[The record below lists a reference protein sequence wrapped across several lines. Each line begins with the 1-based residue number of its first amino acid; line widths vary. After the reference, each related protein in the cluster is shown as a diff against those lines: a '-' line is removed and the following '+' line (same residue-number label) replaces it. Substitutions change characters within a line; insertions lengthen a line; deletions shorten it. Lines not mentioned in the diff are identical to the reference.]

1 MLELNINLHWGY
13 NLMKNFR
20 MKSISLTLFAG
31 ALLVSGLTI
40 TQPVAAETE
49 ILFNRFVPAKHPFNV
64 GMFIPWAKDV
74 ERVTNGSVKVKFTE
88 KSLAPPPKQWNMVS
102 KGIADAAMLANNFES
117 GRLKLPNIAQV
128 PFGASLAE
136 KRGLA
141 MWRTHVKFLA
151 KANEYKGMKLLGQWT
166 ISAANI
172 LADKPITKIS
182 DLKNYK
188 IWAINGIPNKMMKNM
203 GSVVVSVPGVKM
215 FNVVSKGI
223 VKGSVTSEYTLMVF
237 KLMPYIKHITTIP
250 GGFQSNNFSFL
261 FSKKKWDGLSTSE
274 KEGITSISGDTIAIN
289 AGKRVDFLDK
299 KARGLAKK
307 KGIKYH
313 KASPEFVAAIR
324 KRSQFIVDDWLEI
337 AAAKGVDGKAALEFF
352 KSQN

>member
-1 MLELNINLHWGY
+1 MS
-13 NLMKNFR
+13 KF
-20 MKSISLTLFAG
+20 ISKHLLLSAG
-31 ALLVSGLTI
+31 AAAMMAASFASS
-40 TQPVAAETE
+40 PASAETE

-117 GRLKLPNIAQV
+117 GRLQLPNIAQI
-128 PFGASLAE
+128 PFGASSAE

-141 MWRTHVKFLA
+141 MWRTHVKFLD

-166 ISAANI
+166 VSAASF
-172 LADKPITKIS
+172 LADKPILKME

-188 IWAINGIPNKMMKNM
+188 VWAINGIPNRMMKEL
-203 GSVVVSVPGVKM
+203 GAVVVSVPGVKM

-223 VKGSVTSEYTLMVF
+223 VKGSVTSHYPLMTF
-237 KLMPYIKHITTIP
+237 KLMPYITDITDIP

-261 FSKKKWDGLSTSE
+261 FSEKKWNGLTAGERKAIS
-274 KEGITSISGDTIAIN
+274 GISGDTIAIN
-289 AGKRVDFLDK
+289 AGKRVDFLNG
-299 KARGLAKK
+299 RAKEAAIK
-307 KGIKYH
+307 KGIKFH
-313 KASPEFVAAIR
+313 KASPEFVKEIR
-324 KRSQFIVDDWLEI
+324 ARTQFVVDDWL
-337 AAAKGVDGKAALEFF
+337 AVANSKGVDGKAALEFF
-352 KSQN
+352 KSQF